1 MASGYAGKVMGGD
14 GNALFAVERDDNYAI
29 LSVAAG
35 IVGRD
40 GIEPNIWYVARGGK
54 LVLT

>member
-54 LVLT
+54 LASA